1 MSVALTEM
9 EESANPSAGTGAG
22 MIAFLN
28 FLIRKNEMV
37 EATAVALRTGCRKV
51 LDTEDDW
58 ANVDIRTLDVDGLI
72 TRFRNKS
79 RGDLAERSVSNY
91 EQRFRSTVEMYRK
104 WLEDDPSWRP
114 STRTR
119 STAAAAKRTGSGT
132 NGTKQAAEKVAPA
145 VAPAGS
151 ARGPDRQGGQA
162 HRQLR
167 LRTRLRRAAGNHDG
181 GVAPARDAEAR
192 VPRWWKHLGAR
203 ALSFLRGPVAGRC
216 SREGHGRVAACR

>member
-9 EESANPSAGTGAG
+9 EESASPSAGTGAG

-58 ANVDIRTLDVDGLI
+58 ANTDIRTLDVDGLI

-79 RGDLAERSVSNY
+79 RGDLADRSVSNY

-104 WLEDDPSWRP
+104 WLEDDPTWRP
-114 STRTR
+114 SARTR
-119 STAAAAKRTGSGT
+119 STAAAVKRSSAGS
-132 NGTKQAAEKVAPA
+132 NGSKQAAEKVPTPELAPDA
-145 VAPAGS
+145 VAP
-151 ARGPDRQGGQA
+151 
-162 HRQLR
+162 
-167 LRTRLRRAAGNHDG
+167 
-181 GVAPARDAEAR
+181 
-192 VPRWWKHLGAR
+192 
-203 ALSFLRGPVAGRC
+203 PVAGMVTYPLPIRP
-216 SREGHGRVAACR
+216 GVQGRLVLPEDLTAKEAKRIANFVSALAFDEQLAITSGE

>member
-145 VAPAGS
+145 VAPE
-151 ARGPDRQGGQA
+151 
-162 HRQLR
+162 
-167 LRTRLRRAAGNHDG
+167 
-181 GVAPARDAEAR
+181 VAPALDSVPAVGMVTYPLPIRPGVQGRLVLPEDLTAKEAKR
-192 VPRWWKHLGAR
+192 IANFVS
-203 ALSFLRGPVAGRC
+203 ALAFDEQLAITTG
-216 SREGHGRVAACR
+216 E

>member
-9 EESANPSAGTGAG
+9 EESANPGSGTGAG

-72 TRFRNKS
+72 TRFRNRS
-79 RGDLAERSVSNY
+79 RGDLADRSVSNY

-104 WLEDDPSWRP
+104 WLDDDPTWRP

-119 STAAAAKRTGSGT
+119 STTAGAKRTASTST
-132 NGTKQAAEKVAPA
+132 NPPA
-145 VAPAGS
+145 VAPAGEPTPETL
-151 ARGPDRQGGQA
+151 AAPP
-162 HRQLR
+162 
-167 LRTRLRRAAGNHDG
+167 AAGMVTYPLPIRPGLQGRLVLPDDLT
-181 GVAPARDAEAR
+181 AKEAKR
-192 VPRWWKHLGAR
+192 IANFVS
-203 ALSFLRGPVAGRC
+203 ALAFDEQLAITAGDN
-216 SREGHGRVAACR
+216 A